1 MHPLE
6 PSATSRPWRRSAPA
20 GGSVIVVVL
29 VALMFAAAAL
39 IVFIEKAGN
48 DLLMETREAD
58 AARLRREAQSALETT
73 LAVLEEFRQVQGALR
88 SPAEG
93 WGDPL
98 EFAGYESLSGAV
110 VRVRFEDE
118 SGKLS
123 LPTMDGPALVELFKS
138 WEVREADAERLADAL
153 LGWMQ
158 PDYVPKTAGAPASE
172 DYDRGD
178 TPYQPPGRP
187 LRSFSEL
194 AAIGVA
200 NEFFYDAAGRP
211 NANWHRFRETVSLY
225 RYPAPNLNAAA
236 PGALAAL
243 SRFDDGQQ
251 RRFAEY
257 LRGSGPYARRGPGF
271 FRTADEALAVAGGQA
286 SLAGWG
292 VEVRALRI
300 RVFVE
305 RGGSRYEL
313 AALVSP
319 PNGAEPVL
327 PVEIRKRDGRR
338 TDAAAPAPA
347 SAPPPPAAS
356 RGNRKTLNYP
366 FTLLE
371 MTENVVLSAEHAPD
385 TTL

>member
-1 MHPLE
+1 M
-6 PSATSRPWRRSAPA
+6 A
-20 GGSVIVVVL
+20 GSVIVVVL
-29 VALMFAAAAL
+29 VALVFTATAL
-39 IVFIEKAGN
+39 VVFMEKAGN
-48 DLLMETREAD
+48 DLLVETREAD
-58 AARLRREAQSALETT
+58 IARLRRDAQSALETT
-73 LAVLEEFRQVQGALR
+73 LSVLEEFRQVQGGLR

-98 EFAGYESLSGAV
+98 EFAGFASASGAK
-110 VRVRFEDE
+110 VRVRFQDE

-123 LPTMDGPALVELFKS
+123 LPTLDGPALVNLFQS

-158 PDYVPKTAGAPASE
+158 PDYVPKTAGAPEAD
-172 DYDRGD
+172 DYDRGAV
-178 TPYQPPGRP
+178 PYQPPGRP

-194 AAIGVA
+194 AAIGMA
-200 NEFFYDAAGRP
+200 KEFFYDESGRP
-211 NANWHRFRETVSLY
+211 NANWRRFRETVSLY
-225 RYPAPNLNAAA
+225 RYQAPNLNAAA

-257 LRGSGPYARRGPGF
+257 LRGTGPHARRGPGF
-271 FRTADEALAVAGGQA
+271 FRTADEALAIAGGQA
-286 SLAGWG
+286 SLAGWS
-292 VEVRALRI
+292 VEIRALWI
-300 RVFVE
+300 RVTVE

-313 AALVSP
+313 AALVAP
-319 PNGAEPVL
+319 PNGAEPVRA
-327 PVEIRKRDGRR
+327 VEIRKRNSERG
-338 TDAAAPAPA
+338 TKAADAPT
-347 SAPPPPAAS
+347 PPSLPAAGRDS
-356 RGNRKTLNYP
+356 RKTLNYP